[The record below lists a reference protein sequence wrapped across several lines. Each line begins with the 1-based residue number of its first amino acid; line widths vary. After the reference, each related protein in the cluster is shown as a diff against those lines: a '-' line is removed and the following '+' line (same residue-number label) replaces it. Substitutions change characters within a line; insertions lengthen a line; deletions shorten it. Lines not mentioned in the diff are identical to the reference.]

1 MSNTA
6 TVSPYD
12 ESSQTSAVEGAV
24 AGAIAGG
31 AAVAATA
38 AIAGITATAAAL
50 KWLCEDTPEQRAALQ
65 KAREEDKEMLV
76 RETLRLSSVALT
88 LRDER
93 AFAQSA
99 EAAGFKPRA
108 VAGNVLTLE
117 NATGLRL
124 AVTKSPGGKLVA
136 HSNAGRKV
144 VAEVVTRHNLEQGK
158 KHLKALGMDLTERKT
173 ASGEIE
179 LVGVERRETH
189 GDGRAAVSLRVRLD
203 GSLLVDVEGIAGSRC
218 EQLVAGIASATGG
231 EITGMDRKRSYFERP
246 GEATRAKVRV

>member
-12 ESSQTSAVEGAV
+12 DSSQTSLSEGVV
-24 AGAIAGG
+24 AGAILGG

-38 AIAGITATAAAL
+38 AIAGITATAAAM
-50 KWLCEDTPEQRAALQ
+50 KWLCEDTPQQKSALQ

-99 EAAGFKPRA
+99 EAVGFRPRA
-108 VAGNVLTLE
+108 VAGSVLMLE
-117 NATGLRL
+117 SATGVRL
-124 AVTKSPGGKLVA
+124 AVAKSPSGRLVV
-136 HSNAGRKV
+136 HSNGGRKV
-144 VAEVVTRHNLEQGK
+144 VAEVVSRHNLEHSK

-179 LVGVERRETH
+179 LVGVERRESH
-189 GDGRAAVSLRVRLD
+189 GDGRAAVSLRVRRD
-203 GSLLVDVEGIAGSRC
+203 GSLSVDVDGIAGSRC

-231 EITGMDRKRSYFERP
+231 EVTKMERKRSYFERP
-246 GEATRAKVRV
+246 GEATRTKVRV